1 MDRAFLSYY
10 EDELSHIRDQAA
22 EFAAL
27 NPTVAR
33 NLSLDT
39 VPCPD
44 PYVERLLEG
53 VAFLAAR
60 TRAKVDSESTR
71 YVRNLL
77 DALYPDLTAPSP
89 AMTIAQLTPGPQV
102 ETMLSGH
109 VVKKGA
115 RLVSGLREGLSTRST
130 FTTAQD
136 VNLWPIKLASVEY
149 LQDTG
154 ALKAAGLS
162 DSDISGSVAGIRLT
176 LTATGTGNLS
186 SLTLDQLD
194 IYLGGKTRGGVL
206 FDAIF
211 GYCHNIKA
219 RPSRGKKSGPFSSV
233 NPPEMIGISDSEALL
248 PRVRAAFEGYRLLRE
263 YFLMPERFH
272 YASLAGLLP
281 VVNACEDCALECVLL
296 LDKARPVL
304 SDIGVGDLQLFTT
317 PLVNLFEKECNIVEL
332 DARTHSHVVHADRTR
347 LRDFEI
353 YRLLRVEDAD
363 SDGPD
368 ARVQPLYSAEQNRGG
383 GYVYATERRPRRPG
397 EDEIRRGQARTGYPG
412 DDFFVSV
419 SRMPDAKS
427 KPTLRRLDIRA
438 LCTNRDLCVLDDTP
452 VLTMESGDPVGDI
465 RLLQAFRR
473 PRPSLSLR
481 APQSIGAE
489 AQMDDMA
496 WRLIA
501 QLSLNYLSLAEEGKD
516 AEPLRAM
523 LDLYADRGDPGL
535 SRHVK
540 SITKI
545 SSRPVVERLGIPGPI
560 CFCHGID
567 ITLHIDDSILVGN
580 SSLLLSVLLSKLFAR
595 HAAINSFVRT
605 RSFLS
610 QEQEDVVWPM
620 TPGNRKVI

>member
-10 EDELSHIRDQAA
+10 EDELSHIRDLAA

-33 NLSLDT
+33 NLSLDA

-71 YVRNLL
+71 YVRDLL
-77 DALYPDLTAPSP
+77 DALYPDLTAPAP
-89 AMTIAQLTPGPQV
+89 AMTIGRLEPGPQV
-102 ETMLSGH
+102 ETMLAGH
-109 VVKKGA
+109 VVEKGA

-136 VNLWPIKLASVEY
+136 VHLWPVRLEKAEY
-149 LQDTG
+149 LQDRG

-162 DSDISGSVAGIRLT
+162 DADISGAGSGLRLT
-176 LTATGTGNLS
+176 LGATGACKLS
-186 SLTLDQLD
+186 DLSLDRLDVF
-194 IYLGGKTRGGVL
+194 LGGKTRGGAL

-211 GYCHNIKA
+211 GHCRKVVA
-219 RPSRGKKSGPFSSV
+219 RSARGKKSGPYIGAAT
-233 NPPEMIGISDSEALL
+233 PEMIGIRDSEAVL

-272 YASLAGLLP
+272 YVRLTGLQP
-281 VVNACEDCALECVLL
+281 VVAECDDCALECVLL
-296 LDKARPVL
+296 LNDEHPAL
-304 SDIGVGDLQLFTT
+304 ADIGHADFELFTT
-317 PLVNLFEKECNIVEL
+317 PLINLFEKECNIVEL
-332 DARTHSHVVHADRTR
+332 DPRTHHHVVHPDRTR
-347 LRDFEI
+347 VRDYEI

-363 SDGPD
+363 SDGPA
-368 ARVQPLYSAEQNRGG
+368 ARVSPLYSTGQNRGG
-383 GYVYATERRPRRPG
+383 GLVYATERRPRRPG
-397 EDEIRRGQARTGYPG
+397 EDELRRGQTRTGYPG

-419 SRMPDAKS
+419 ARLPGA
-427 KPTLRRLDIRA
+427 PQQGALRRLDIRA

-452 VLTMESGDPVGDI
+452 VLTMEGGDPVGDI
-465 RLLQAFRR
+465 TLLSAFRR
-473 PRPSLSLR
+473 PRPSLSMQ
-481 APQSIGAE
+481 APDSVGAE
-489 AQMDDMA
+489 AKMDDIA

-501 QLSLNYLSLAEEGKD
+501 QLSLNYLSLAEEGRD

-523 LDLYADRGDPGL
+523 LDLYADRGDPAL
-535 SRHVK
+535 ARHVR
-540 SITKI
+540 SISSV

-560 CFCHGID
+560 CFGHGVD
-567 ITLHIDDSILVGN
+567 ITLHVDDAILVG
-580 SSLLLSVLLSKLFAR
+580 SSRLLLSALLAQLFAR

-605 RSFLS
+605 RTVLTQQ
-610 QEQEDVVWPM
+610 QEEVVWPM
-620 TPGNRKVI
+620 TPGNRTVI